1 MMKNPRFIFAYNPND
16 SEDVRLE
23 KIATF
28 LVSGSC
34 TLAGSFWTAMY
45 FAIFGWGFITL
56 LPVCFV
62 ILVGGA
68 ILISHFTRNH
78 YYTIY
83 TQIICII
90 YIPTLLQWNIG
101 GVFDSGIVLAWAF
114 VGPICALMFFSIKQ
128 SIPWFLL
135 FLVNLVITVLFNG
148 FFASRGQIVTDNTK
162 LFFFIMNFGFAST
175 VVFIFASYY
184 VNAAVKEQKKS
195 SKLLEANL
203 QQEMILR
210 ENEKL
215 ATLGKLSAGVAHELN
230 NPAASAQRGVE
241 QLRDAII
248 KLGNSEFNLGQLHLS
263 ASQQNSLQSH
273 TNHMEQRNE
282 AKTYMDPVDRNDRES
297 KIEAWLEKQGLENAW
312 ELAPTLVTMGFNP
325 QSLSI
330 LTEQF
335 KNHKFHLIADFL
347 SNKYII
353 HNLLN
358 EIKSSTEKISEIVKA
373 MKSYAYLDQA
383 PVQLVDI
390 HDCLNNTLLMVKGH
404 LKEGIKVLTDFAQD
418 LPPIEAYGSEL
429 NQVWTNIIDN
439 ALDALK
445 ENGELILKT
454 YRENNWVVVE
464 ISDNG
469 PGIPEDIRPKI
480 FDPFFTTKP
489 PGKGTGLGLYVSHNI
504 IVNKHKGQISV
515 HSERGKTCFTVKLHL
530 ILSDLNPS
538 N

>member
-162 LFFFIMNFGFAST
+162 LFFFIMNLGFAST

-230 NPAASAQRGVE
+230 NPAYVFRPVRH
-241 QLRDAII
+241 LD
-248 KLGNSEFNLGQLHLS
+248 GNDILNGPRVSERMTGR
-263 ASQQNSLQSH
+263 
-273 TNHMEQRNE
+273 T
-282 AKTYMDPVDRNDRES
+282 DP
-297 KIEAWLEKQGLENAW
+297 A
-312 ELAPTLVTMGFNP
+312 
-325 QSLSI
+325 
-330 LTEQF
+330 
-335 KNHKFHLIADFL
+335 
-347 SNKYII
+347 
-353 HNLLN
+353 
-358 EIKSSTEKISEIVKA
+358 
-373 MKSYAYLDQA
+373 
-383 PVQLVDI
+383 
-390 HDCLNNTLLMVKGH
+390 
-404 LKEGIKVLTDFAQD
+404 
-418 LPPIEAYGSEL
+418 
-429 NQVWTNIIDN
+429 N
-439 ALDALK
+439 ALDHERRLVKGLPFGKFLDASM
-445 ENGELILKT
+445 
-454 YRENNWVVVE
+454 VV
-464 ISDNG
+464 SDPNVNV
-469 PGIPEDIRPKI
+469 D
-480 FDPFFTTKP
+480 DLLPFHRK
-489 PGKGTGLGLYVSHNI
+489 
-504 IVNKHKGQISV
+504 
-515 HSERGKTCFTVKLHL
+515 SEKLRFFL
-530 ILSDLNPS
+530 
-538 N
+538 